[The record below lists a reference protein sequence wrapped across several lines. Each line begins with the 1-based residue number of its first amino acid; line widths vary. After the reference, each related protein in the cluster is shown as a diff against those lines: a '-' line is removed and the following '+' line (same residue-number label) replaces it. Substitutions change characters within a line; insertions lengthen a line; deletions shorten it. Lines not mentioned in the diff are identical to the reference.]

1 MTRNLFL
8 FFGLLLA
15 SNVWSKSIVI
25 DVRTLDEWNQG
36 HLSLAKRIEWQE
48 IDIRISELTLDKGQE
63 IILYCQSGNRSGK
76 ALKQLNELGFLNVI
90 NAGGLFQAQELTE
103 DQIVSSND

>member
-36 HLSLAKRIEWQE
+36 HLYLAKRIEWQE

-76 ALKQLNELGFLNVI
+76 ALKQLNELGFFNVI

-103 DQIVSSND
+103 DRIVSSDD

>member
-8 FFGLLLA
+8 FFELLLA

-90 NAGGLFQAQELTE
+90 NANHFCRY
-103 DQIVSSND
+103 NK